1 MPRYAGRR
9 VSKKVDKSSDIR
21 ARDSRRQESREKILK
36 AAEDQLRKEELGLFS
51 IDRVLDRADVTVGTF
66 YRIFRSKEALLR
78 AVQERL
84 YSRMQPVIL
93 DALRAEENTQESLEQ
108 AVDHAFGVMIAQV
121 LGESELCRAFMM
133 LSSLDPKLRDDFRQA
148 HIERR
153 DSLTAVLAKHRDEI
167 NHSDPDM
174 AIHHAYHL
182 YLATM
187 HGRLAFMR
195 PGAGHDFGISNDV
208 FFDQLKR
215 SIHHFLLGRDDAHP
229 ARDTE
234 DREQSPST
242 M

>member
-1 MPRYAGRR
+1 MT
-9 VSKKVDKSSDIR
+9 KKADTPSDVR
-21 ARDSRRQESREKILK
+21 AAERRRQESRERILA
-36 AAEDQLRKEELGLFS
+36 AAEDQLREEELELFS
-51 IDRVLDRADVTVGTF
+51 IDRVLERADVTVGTF

-84 YSRMQPVIL
+84 YSRIQPAIL
-93 DALRAEENTQESLEQ
+93 DALKAEENTPESLEQ
-108 AVDHAFGVMIAQV
+108 AVDHAFGVVIDQV

-153 DSLTAVLAKHRDEI
+153 DALTAVLEKHRTEI
-167 NHSDPDM
+167 NHPDPDM

-195 PGAGHDFGISNDV
+195 PGAGHAFGVTNDI
-208 FFDQLKR
+208 FFAQLRR
-215 SIHHFLLGRDDAHP
+215 SIRNFLLGNDADRL
-229 ARDTE
+229 ARDVE
-234 DREQSPST
+234 DE
-242 M
+242 